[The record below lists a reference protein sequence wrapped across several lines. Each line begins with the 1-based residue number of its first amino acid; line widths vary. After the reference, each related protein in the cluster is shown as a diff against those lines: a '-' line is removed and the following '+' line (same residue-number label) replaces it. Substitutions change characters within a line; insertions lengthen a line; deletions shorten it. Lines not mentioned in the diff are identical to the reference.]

1 MKFLRERRLASP
13 YTPKLGGLRWHTL
26 IWGLSLYVAWVLNAP
41 VLLRHFAQIQQEFG
55 TGQALFRLSLEAA
68 LLAGATALLLTLARL
83 LGMWVFRLLAG
94 LMLVFSVLAS
104 YYMSFFK
111 VVIGYGVVQAVLT
124 TDVDLSKEAIGLGLL
139 LWFVIGTA
147 PGIYLLWRYRATGG
161 MLTQAGL
168 RRLGRGTFHALL
180 ALVAAGTAYA
190 MLEHLG
196 DQERKDDAVRIKPA
210 VLAAHSYVPSNW
222 LAGLGMSLSNQ
233 WSKAQREEAMKDPA
247 RLYDYTAT
255 APLDDTLLVVVIGES
270 ARSTNFGLLGY
281 SRPTTPRLAQNP
293 EWAAF
298 SAHSCNT
305 STKLSLQCMFV
316 RPSAVKDHG
325 LQAPEVLELPVF
337 SVLKKMGFSIELF
350 AMQSEVWFYNSVS
363 ADFYKIREV
372 IAAEPQHAGQPSH
385 DRFLLDEV
393 AEALERHPKGK
404 RVIILHTKGSH
415 FLYTARYPREFAKFQ
430 PECAGLDAQ
439 CTQQQL
445 INSYDNSIVYLDDF
459 LTRLTGMLGQQK
471 ALVVYTSD
479 HGESIGENV
488 HFHATPKPL
497 APPEQSAVP
506 LLMWASKPYLAQP
519 MLAQRFVQLKTKASQ
534 REGRQAEPQVGHHNL
549 FDSLL
554 GCLGIASKQG
564 GINEELNLCH

>member
-1 MKFLRERRLASP
+1 V
-13 YTPKLGGLRWHTL
+13 H
-26 IWGLSLYVAWVLNAP
+26 
-41 VLLRHFAQIQQEFG
+41 
-55 TGQALFRLSLEAA
+55 AA
-68 LLAGATALLLTLARL
+68 LALAVGAAAYTFLEQ
-83 LGMWVFRLLAG
+83 LGAQN
-94 LMLVFSVLAS
+94 
-104 YYMSFFK
+104 K
-111 VVIGYGVVQAVLT
+111 
-124 TDVDLSKEAIGLGLL
+124 
-139 LWFVIGTA
+139 
-147 PGIYLLWRYRATGG
+147 
-161 MLTQAGL
+161 
-168 RRLGRGTFHALL
+168 
-180 ALVAAGTAYA
+180 
-190 MLEHLG
+190 
-196 DQERKDDAVRIKPA
+196 KDDAVRIKPA

-233 WSKAQREEAMKDPA
+233 WSRAQREAAMKDPA
-247 RLYDYTAT
+247 RLFDYTAT

-270 ARSTNFGLLGY
+270 ARSTNFGVLGY
-281 SRPTTPRLAQNP
+281 SRNTTPQLAKSP

-316 RPSAVKDHG
+316 RPSSVKDNG

-337 SVLKKMGFSIELF
+337 TVFKKLGFSIELF

-372 IAAEPQHAGQPSH
+372 IAAEPEHVGKPSH

-393 AEALERHPKGK
+393 AQALARHPKGK

-415 FLYTARYPREFAKFQ
+415 FLYTARYPREFANFQ

-459 LTRLTGMLGQQK
+459 LARLTDMLGQQK

-479 HGESIGENV
+479 HGESIGENL

-506 LLMWASKPYLAQP
+506 LLMWASKPYLAEP
-519 MLAQRFVQLKTKASQ
+519 MLAQRFAQLKAKANQ
-534 REGRQAEPQVGHHNL
+534 RQGGDREPQVGHHNL

-554 GCLGIASKQG
+554 GCLGIGSKKG
-564 GINEELNLCH
+564 GIDEQLNLCH